1 MEPRNE
7 EYGLGGEKERLVC
20 TSPDCPFQRARPEGC
35 KLTKGCQWVLKM
47 RCESFLFTFNCQPR
61 IVEVPTISS

>member
-1 MEPRNE
+1 MEPRNEEDMEPRAHGGEMEPRNE

-35 KLTKGCQWVLKM
+35 KLTKGCKWVLKM
-47 RCESFLFTFNCQPR
+47 RCESF
-61 IVEVPTISS
+61 